1 MSETTPASRPP
12 RALAGG
18 LLRPISLRPSRRLAL
33 AHGTLLLVLAILAGV
48 GLFYPVLTQPLWLLP
63 LLLFWSLLWLSWRT
77 QRRARK
83 RHPDR
88 LGFEA
93 GQWWLQFPVRG
104 QQGADPQEAE
114 QRTAELIGDCVVW
127 PGLLILPFR
136 LHPIGQRYVL
146 VCLSDTASA
155 EDRRRLR
162 VWLRTRQWLR
172 ERH

>member
-1 MSETTPASRPP
+1 MSEITPASRPP

-18 LLRPISLRPSRRLAL
+18 LRPISLRPSHRLAF
-33 AHGTLLLVLAILAGV
+33 AHGALLLALGTLAGV
-48 GLFYPVLTQPLWLLP
+48 GLFYPVLNQPLWFLP
-63 LLLFWSLLWLSWRT
+63 LLLFWSLLWLSWRA
-77 QRRARK
+77 QHRARR

-93 GQWWLQFPVRG
+93 GQWWLKFPVRG
-104 QQGADPQEAE
+104 QQGADPQAAE

-136 LHPIGQRYVL
+136 LHHSLRRYVL
-146 VCLSDTASA
+146 VCLNDTASA